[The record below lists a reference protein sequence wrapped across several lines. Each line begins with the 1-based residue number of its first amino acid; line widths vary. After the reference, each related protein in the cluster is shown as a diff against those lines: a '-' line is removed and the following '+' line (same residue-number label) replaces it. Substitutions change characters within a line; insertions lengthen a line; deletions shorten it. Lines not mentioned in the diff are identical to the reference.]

1 MNSHLSRLL
10 AFFYKAHKKGSTLRI
25 LTMEKLTY
33 YSLVRPKVRRKGRLE
48 SNYYDKNT
56 QSCNGNILGNRK
68 PTLCKTYYCRN
79 PIHWNEELRKRI
91 TSKRTK
97 GKANLSEVPSNH
109 NNYSSDVT
117 IALHWTFLSIEE
129 LNSCVPILDF
139 THFSMILAMLWILLW
154 MHHNY
159 NGIKTIDNYTCD
171 STWGMFYGFNAI
183 CNGKVVSYAE
193 IHLLK
198 NWKSFVAI
206 SIGGFH
212 SPQSFGG
219 SHYFVTFGWSFG
231 FCHWK
236 RNVIYL

>member
-1 MNSHLSRLL
+1 
-10 AFFYKAHKKGSTLRI
+10 
-25 LTMEKLTY
+25 MEKLTY

-117 IALHWTFLSIEE
+117 IALH
-129 LNSCVPILDF
+129 
-139 THFSMILAMLWILLW
+139 
-154 MHHNY
+154 
-159 NGIKTIDNYTCD
+159 
-171 STWGMFYGFNAI
+171 
-183 CNGKVVSYAE
+183 
-193 IHLLK
+193 
-198 NWKSFVAI
+198 
-206 SIGGFH
+206 
-212 SPQSFGG
+212 
-219 SHYFVTFGWSFG
+219 
-231 FCHWK
+231 
-236 RNVIYL
+236 